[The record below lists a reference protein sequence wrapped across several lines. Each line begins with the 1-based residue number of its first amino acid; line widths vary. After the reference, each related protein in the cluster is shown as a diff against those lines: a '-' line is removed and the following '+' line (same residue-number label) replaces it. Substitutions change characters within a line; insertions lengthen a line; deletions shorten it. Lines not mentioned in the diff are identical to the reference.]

1 MCLTL
6 LFPYYSIPNRCTC
19 SYRVHPSYLNIYVLP
34 TTSTLHTQLSHPN
47 CCAVCCVYMLF
58 FCVCVRR
65 GLFGFVIALCIFS
78 PSYVYLIWLY
88 LPSVLL
94 FPALS
99 LSLFP
104 FLSLPSDQFKCT
116 FHDLTVAGRLF
127 CFVLSCRSFWHYFR
141 VPFGVLFMGAS
152 RAHKSA
158 VKWSNSNYQNTF
170 YTTLHTI
177 YFYVPAPI

>member
-1 MCLTL
+1 MYLLLQGTPKSPKYLYTSHNLCSAHSAVTPQLLCSLCL
-6 LFPYYSIPNRCTC
+6 
-19 SYRVHPSYLNIYVLP
+19 YV
-34 TTSTLHTQLSHPN
+34 
-47 CCAVCCVYMLF
+47 MLV
-58 FCVCVRR
+58 CVCVCR

-99 LSLFP
+99 LSLALLHSLS
-104 FLSLPSDQFKCT
+104 LSLPSDQFKCT
-116 FHDLTVAGRLF
+116 FHDLTLAGRLF

-141 VPFGVLFMGAS
+141 VPFGVLFMGTS

-158 VKWSNSNYQNTF
+158 VKRSNSNYQNTF